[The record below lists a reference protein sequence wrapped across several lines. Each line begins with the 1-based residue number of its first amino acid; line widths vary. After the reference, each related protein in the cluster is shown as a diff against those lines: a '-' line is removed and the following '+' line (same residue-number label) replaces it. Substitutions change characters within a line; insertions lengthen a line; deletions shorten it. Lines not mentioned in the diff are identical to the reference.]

1 MSELIQRC
9 EEVMESNKEL
19 LLLRGK
25 MYGVEICYTKD
36 KKAKYYT
43 FKLKVLKNLGNND
56 YGHCYNTYHCV
67 VPVVIAGQYNDTD
80 FESMKDNEV
89 ICICTANAQVRK
101 STNSDICYNNITLF
115 VNTVKVVKKLTA

>member
-43 FKLKVLKNLGNND
+43 FKLKVLKAIKRFE
-56 YGHCYNTYHCV
+56 YN
-67 VPVVIAGQYNDTD
+67 I
-80 FESMKDNEV
+80 
-89 ICICTANAQVRK
+89 
-101 STNSDICYNNITLF
+101 
-115 VNTVKVVKKLTA
+115 